1 MTEAL
6 SPARLT
12 AGIVLGLI
20 AVAGWGLFNVG
31 TEIGQAQG
39 FRPQDLTLLR
49 YGVAGLVLLPWFLWR
64 GLRLDQWRLIV
75 LALLVG
81 PAFSL
86 VFNLGFRLAP
96 LAHAVVIG
104 PGMSVLVALAL
115 VRFVDRQPISA
126 LRVFGLALL
135 LAGLLVIGAD
145 RGGSPKATGLW
156 AVAGDLCFVIS
167 GSLWGTFS
175 WLLGR
180 WRMPPVETTAG
191 VAIYASGLFIPA
203 YLLIWGFPDAP
214 GLPWLDQ
221 AVIQGVIAG
230 SGAPAAFAAAV
241 MLLGTGRAS
250 VFNALVPPS
259 AVLMAIPVA
268 GILPNP
274 LQWLGVGL
282 ATVGLTL
289 SMAIPARRGP
299 GLPRGPRPVT

>member
-1 MTEAL
+1 MTDPL
-6 SPARLT
+6 PPARLIT
-12 AGIVLGLI
+12 GIALGAL
-20 AVAGWGLFNVG
+20 AVTGWGLFNVG
-31 TEIGQAQG
+31 TELGQAQG

-49 YGVAGLVLLPWFLWR
+49 YCVAGLVLLPWFVWR
-64 GLRLDQWRLIV
+64 GLRLDQRRLIL

-81 PAFSL
+81 PAFSMA
-86 VFNLGFRLAP
+86 FNLGFRLAP

-104 PGMSVLVALAL
+104 PGTSVLVALAL

-126 LRVFGLALL
+126 LRLFGLALL

-145 RGGSPKATGLW
+145 RGGSAKATGLW
-156 AVAGDLCFVIS
+156 ALAGDLCFVVS
-167 GSLWGTFS
+167 GTLWGIFS

-191 VAIYASGLFIPA
+191 VALYAAAMFVPV
-203 YLLIWGFPDAP
+203 YLLVWGLPDTP
-214 GLPWLDQ
+214 GLPWLEQ
-221 AVIQGVIAG
+221 AVVQGVIGG

-282 ATVGLTL
+282 ATIGLIV
-289 SMAIPARRGP
+289 SMALPARRGAVLP
-299 GLPRGPRPVT
+299 GPPPPAT

>member
-1 MTEAL
+1 MTEPLA
-6 SPARLT
+6 PARLAT
-12 AGIVLGLI
+12 GILLGCL
-20 AVAGWGLFNVG
+20 AVTGWGLFNVG
-31 TEIGQAQG
+31 TELGQAQG

-64 GLRLDQWRLIV
+64 GLRLDQRRLIL

-81 PAFSL
+81 PAFSMA
-86 VFNLGFRLAP
+86 FNLGFRLAP

-126 LRVFGLALL
+126 LRLFGLALL
-135 LAGLLVIGAD
+135 MAGLLVIGAD
-145 RGGSPKATGLW
+145 RDGSAKATGLW
-156 AVAGDLCFVIS
+156 ALAGDLCFVVS
-167 GSLWGTFS
+167 GTLWGIFS

-191 VAIYASGLFIPA
+191 VAIYACVMFLPV
-203 YLLIWGFPDAP
+203 YLLVWGLPDAP
-214 GLPWLDQ
+214 DLPWLQQ
-221 AVIQGVIAG
+221 ALVQGVIGG

-241 MLLGTGRAS
+241 VLLGTGRAS

-259 AVLMAIPVA
+259 AALMAIPVV

-274 LQWLGVGL
+274 LQWLGIGL
-282 ATVGLTL
+282 ATIGLIL
-289 SMAIPARRGP
+289 SMALPARRGR
-299 GLPRGPRPVT
+299 GLPGGPPAAT